1 MTRTASQTST
11 EQIDQYAVMGNPIAH
26 SKSPLIHAAFAA
38 QTAQNLHYSAM
49 LAPQDGF
56 VASVQKFRQQG
67 GQGLN
72 VTVPFKTQAFH
83 LADELN
89 EAASRAEAVN
99 TLSFVDNKILGANTD
114 GIGLVRDLQ
123 NNHQISLHNQRI
135 LILGAGGAVQGILQP
150 LLATKPQ
157 LVMIAN
163 RTVEKATH
171 LAKRFQD
178 LGDIQ
183 GGGFRDIQASFDLI
197 INGTAASLEGI
208 VPPIPDHCLAEQ
220 GICYDM
226 MYAKQDTAFVTWGK
240 QHHAQA
246 SLDGL
251 GMLVEQAAES
261 FRLWRGVTPK
271 TSAILHDLRG

>member
-1 MTRTASQTST
+1 MTRTTSHTST
-11 EQIDQYAVMGNPIAH
+11 EQTDQYAVVGNPIAH

-49 LAPQDGF
+49 LAPRDGF
-56 VASVQKFRQQG
+56 VERVQAFRQQG
-67 GQGLN
+67 GKGLN
-72 VTVPFKTQAFH
+72 VTVPFKTEAFH

-89 EAASRAEAVN
+89 EAATRAEAVN
-99 TLSFVDNKILGANTD
+99 TLSFVDDKILGANTD

-123 NNHQISLHNQRI
+123 ANHQIQLRGKRI
-135 LILGAGGAVQGILQP
+135 LILGAGGAVQGVLQP
-150 LLATKPQ
+150 LLATEPQ
-157 LVMIAN
+157 FVMIAN
-163 RTVEKATH
+163 RTVEKASN
-171 LAKRFQD
+171 LAQRFQD

-183 GGGFRDIQASFDLI
+183 GGGFSDIQTPFDLI

-208 VPPIPDHCLAEQ
+208 VPPIPDYCLAEQ

-226 MYAKQDTAFVTWGK
+226 MYAKQDTAFVIWGK
-240 QHHAQA
+240 QHHAYA

-261 FRLWRGVTPK
+261 FRIWRDIMPE
-271 TSAILHDLRG
+271 TSNILHDLR